1 MFHNYHSYRNVCF
14 ARAKHP
20 ESSKILV
27 IRTEHMEADW
37 NSAGRVIR
45 AGDGVT
51 AADDDEPSLPHIEL
65 NIPHLNVKE
74 ITRKEDT
81 LLSTQAQVLL
91 CEALCQEIQT
101 YKQLLKEAV
110 NLLPEDYD
118 QSWQNWST
126 RVLYK
131 SCRTNAA
138 TNHE

>member
-1 MFHNYHSYRNVCF
+1 MFHNYHYYRNVRF

-81 LLSTQAQVLL
+81 LLSTQ
-91 CEALCQEIQT
+91 CQEVQT
-101 YKQLLKEAV
+101 YKQEAV

-118 QSWQNWST
+118 QSMAELVDSCPLQ
-126 RVLYK
+126 VL
-131 SCRTNAA
+131 SDQCGD
-138 TNHE
+138 EP